1 MNFTYEK
8 ISQLDF
14 DLESETTENGRIYIT
29 PEGNR
34 YPSITTVLSATDSK
48 EGLIAWRERVG
59 EEEANKIMGRS
70 ARRGTELHSICEK
83 YLLNEMSPIKLR
95 MMMPHVKEL
104 FYKIKPFIDENVTKV
119 HGLEQALYSDKLK
132 IAGRTDCICEWNG
145 VLSVLDFKNSIKIK
159 REEYIQDYFLQCTA
173 YSLMFEELVSIAVE
187 QIVILVGVEQGNG
200 QIFIKRKDDYVE
212 NLISR
217 INTVVLSRERRY
229 DDINRWI

>member
-1 MNFTYEK
+1 MSFILEK
-8 ISQLDF
+8 ISGLDF
-14 DLESETTENGRIYIT
+14 DLESETTESGRVYIT

-48 EGLIAWRERVG
+48 EGLIAWRQRVG

-70 ARRGTELHSICEK
+70 ARRGTELHLICEK
-83 YLLNEMSPIKLR
+83 YLLNEMSPIKLK

-104 FYKIKPFIDENVTKV
+104 FYKIKPFIDTSLNKV
-119 HGLEQALYSDKLK
+119 YALEQVLYSNKMK

-145 VLSVLDFKNSIKIK
+145 VLSILDFKNSIKMK

-173 YSLMFEELVSIAVE
+173 YSLMFEELVSIPVK

-200 QIFIKRKDDYVE
+200 QIFIKQKSNYVE
-212 NLISR
+212 TLQNR
-217 INTVVLSRERRY
+217 INSYMIV
-229 DDINRWI
+229 

>member
-48 EGLIAWRERVG
+48 EGLIAWRERIG
-59 EEEANKIMGRS
+59 EDEANKIMGRS

-200 QIFIKRKDDYVE
+200 QIFIKEKSNYVE
-212 NLISR
+212 TLQNR
-217 INTVVLSRERRY
+217 INSYMIV
-229 DDINRWI
+229 

>member
-1 MNFTYEK
+1 MFLFEK
-8 ISQLDF
+8 IPELDF
-14 DLESETTENGRIYIT
+14 DLEAETTESGRVYIT
-29 PEGNR
+29 PNGNR
-34 YPSITTVLSATDSK
+34 YPSVTTVLSATDSK

-83 YLLNEMSPIKLR
+83 YLLNEMTPIKLR

-145 VLSVLDFKNSIKIK
+145 VLSILDFKNSIKMK

-173 YSLMFEELVSIAVE
+173 YSLMFEELVSIPVK

-200 QIFIKRKDDYVE
+200 QIFIKQKSNYVE
-212 NLISR
+212 TLQNR
-217 INTVVLSRERRY
+217 INSYMIV
-229 DDINRWI
+229 

>member
-1 MNFTYEK
+1 MFLFEK
-8 ISQLDF
+8 IPELDF
-14 DLESETTENGRIYIT
+14 DLEAETTESGRVYIT
-29 PEGNR
+29 PNGNR
-34 YPSITTVLSATDSK
+34 YPSVTTVLSATDSK

-145 VLSVLDFKNSIKIK
+145 VLSVLDFKNSIKMK

-173 YSLMFEELVSIAVE
+173 YSLMFEDLVSVPVE

-200 QIFIKRKDDYVE
+200 QIFIKQKSNYVKTLQ
-212 NLISR
+212 NR
-217 INTVVLSRERRY
+217 INSYMIV
-229 DDINRWI
+229 

>member
-1 MNFTYEK
+1 MFLFEK
-8 ISQLDF
+8 IPELDF
-14 DLESETTENGRIYIT
+14 DLEAETTESGRVYIT
-29 PEGNR
+29 PNGNR
-34 YPSITTVLSATDSK
+34 YPSVTTVLSATDSK

-83 YLLNEMSPIKLR
+83 YLLNEMSPIKLK

-145 VLSVLDFKNSIKIK
+145 VLSVLDFKNSIKMK

-200 QIFIKRKDDYVE
+200 QIFIKEKSNYVE
-212 NLISR
+212 TLQNR
-217 INTVVLSRERRY
+217 INSYMIV
-229 DDINRWI
+229 

>member
-1 MNFTYEK
+1 MSFILEK
-8 ISQLDF
+8 ISGLDF
-14 DLESETTENGRIYIT
+14 DLESETTESGRVYIT

-48 EGLIAWRERVG
+48 EGLIAWRQRVG

-70 ARRGTELHSICEK
+70 ARRGTELHLICEK
-83 YLLNEMSPIKLR
+83 YLLNEMSPFKLK

-145 VLSVLDFKNSIKIK
+145 VLSVLDFKNSIKMK

-173 YSLMFEELVSIAVE
+173 YSLMFEELVSVPVE

-200 QIFIKRKDDYVE
+200 QIFIKQKSNYVKTLQ
-212 NLISR
+212 NR
-217 INTVVLSRERRY
+217 INSYMIV
-229 DDINRWI
+229 